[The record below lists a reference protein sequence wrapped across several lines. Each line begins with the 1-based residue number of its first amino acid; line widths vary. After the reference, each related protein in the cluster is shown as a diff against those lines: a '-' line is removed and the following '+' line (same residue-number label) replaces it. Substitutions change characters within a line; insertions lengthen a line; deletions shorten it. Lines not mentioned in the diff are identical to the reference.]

1 MKFSETPLSGVFLID
16 VEPREDER
24 GFFARTFC
32 RREFEERGLE
42 SNLVQCSLSF
52 NRLRGTVRGVHFQR
66 SPWQEV
72 KIVRCTAGAIF
83 DVIIDLRAESPTFLK
98 YFAVELSSA
107 NRRTLYVPKNFAH
120 GFQTL
125 ADDTEVAYQMTEFYI
140 PASAAGVRW
149 NDSLFAIPWP
159 LPVSMI
165 SDQDAGYA
173 DCQGLDDPRL
183 SLTQPAPAVPS

>member
-1 MKFSETPLSGVFLID
+1 MKFTETRLAGAFLID
-16 VEPREDER
+16 IEPREDQR

-32 RREFEERGLE
+32 RREFEEHGLE
-42 SNLVQCSLSF
+42 TELAQCSLSF

-66 SPWQEV
+66 PPSQGV
-72 KIVRCTAGAIF
+72 KLVRCTAGAIF
-83 DVIIDLRAESPTFLK
+83 DVIIDLRVESPTFLK
-98 YFAVELSSA
+98 HFAVELSSA

>member
-1 MKFSETPLSGVFLID
+1 
-16 VEPREDER
+16 
-24 GFFARTFC
+24 
-32 RREFEERGLE
+32 
-42 SNLVQCSLSF
+42 
-52 NRLRGTVRGVHFQR
+52 
-66 SPWQEV
+66 
-72 KIVRCTAGAIF
+72 
-83 DVIIDLRAESPTFLK
+83 
-98 YFAVELSSA
+98 
-107 NRRTLYVPKNFAH
+107 
-120 GFQTL
+120 
-125 ADDTEVAYQMTEFYI
+125 MTEFYV